1 MRGVTIDFAHT
12 EKHSNAYLCHK
23 KDLSEDEPS
32 PLRARPYDART
43 EEYSN
48 AYLCFTIY
56 SFSHFPE
63 DELTILASRAVLLL
77 IVRSES
83 LKWISMLHKS
93 TSLKTQDVMVT
104 CSDSFIGNEPISEQ
118 RNIFLLTR
126 LKTKFVV
133 NKMLTANRLRLPKHT
148 DSK

>member
-63 DELTILASRAVLLL
+63 DELSSLRARFYYCLCA
-77 IVRSES
+77 RSE
-83 LKWISMLHKS
+83 
-93 TSLKTQDVMVT
+93 
-104 CSDSFIGNEPISEQ
+104 
-118 RNIFLLTR
+118 
-126 LKTKFVV
+126 
-133 NKMLTANRLRLPKHT
+133 NR
-148 DSK
+148 